1 MDVGPSNIWLL
12 RTSLTWL
19 VVINPVV
26 SQTRLAVIT
35 DALLDRGHL
44 THCLPY
50 SPKAERA
57 FEEKQARASTTP
69 SPMGAN
75 PDGRL
80 LLETFFQITTA
91 FKPQQQSHIG
101 ENGLMKNE
109 LKVISGFLFLNS
121 MIISGAVLLYM
132 KGGMRFEKVLS
143 HLLGQIG
150 Y

>member
-1 MDVGPSNIWLL
+1 MD
-12 RTSLTWL
+12 
-19 VVINPVV
+19 
-26 SQTRLAVIT
+26 SQSVEQQTVEES
-35 DALLDRGHL
+35 
-44 THCLPY
+44 Y
-50 SPKAERA
+50 QAERA

-101 ENGLMKNE
+101 ENGSMKNE